1 MRSPVSAR
9 LAPPLAAAAFALT
22 AALGPSLP
30 LQRDLRDALITVDVT
45 RSMNVRDM
53 NGLSRLEAAHAA
65 LRLWIADQP
74 CGTRVG
80 LAIFT
85 ERRSLT
91 LFEPVEVCADFAT
104 LSAALAALD
113 WRMAWEGDS
122 MISRGLDHALKRAE
136 ELKAGLI
143 FVTDGHEAPPL
154 PYSGP
159 NRFAGESPGGVI
171 LGVGGDTPSPIPKFD
186 DLGREAGFYG
196 PHDVQHAPARV
207 GPPPAD
213 AESRPGFHPRNNPY
227 GEADL
232 EGAEHLS
239 ALRADHL
246 QELAAGRGL
255 VFLRLSEGPQALSAA
270 FAAPKA
276 AGTGARMRRIPAPFD
291 LSPFFGALAL
301 LALLVGWFAPSG
313 LRSSPSASGDSS

>member
-1 MRSPVSAR
+1 MRAVGALRILLPAGAAV
-9 LAPPLAAAAFALT
+9 LALIAAF
-22 AALGPSLP
+22 GPSWP
-30 LQRDLRDALITVDVT
+30 FQRDLRDALVVVDVT
-45 RSMNVRDM
+45 RSMNARDM
-53 NGLSRLEAAHAA
+53 NGAARLEATRAF
-65 LRLWIADQP
+65 LRGWIAGLP
-74 CGTRVG
+74 CGTRIG
-80 LAIFT
+80 LAVFT

-91 LFEPVEVCADFAT
+91 LFEPVEVCADFPT
-104 LSAALAALD
+104 LSAGLEALS

-122 MISRGLDHALKRAE
+122 MIARGLDHALNRAE
-136 ELKAGLI
+136 ALGVGLV

-171 LGVGGDTPSPIPKFD
+171 LGVGGAVPAPIPKFD

-196 PHDVQHAPARV
+196 PFDVQHAPSRV

-239 ALRADHL
+239 SLRADYL

-255 VFLRLSEGPQALSAA
+255 GFLRLAEGPRALDAA
-270 FAAPKA
+270 FAAHRPPRA
-276 AGTGARMRRIPAPFD
+276 APAPFD
-291 LSPFFGALAL
+291 LSPALGVLAL
-301 LALLVGWFAPSG
+301 LLLLGGWFAPPPDLSR
-313 LRSSPSASGDSS
+313 LPPDSGDSS

>member
-1 MRSPVSAR
+1 MKTRSFRR
-9 LAPPLAAAAFALT
+9 LAPPLAAAVFAAAAAF
-22 AALGPSLP
+22 GPSLP
-30 LQRDLRDALITVDVT
+30 LERDLRDALVTVDVT

-53 NGLSRLEAAHAA
+53 NGLTRLEAARAA

-104 LSAALAALD
+104 LSAALEALN

-122 MISRGLDHALKRAE
+122 MISRGLDHALDRAAQ
-136 ELKAGLI
+136 LKAGLI

-154 PYSGP
+154 PYAGA
-159 NRFAGESPGGVI
+159 NRFMGESPGGVI
-171 LGVGGDTPSPIPKFD
+171 LGVGGAAPSPIPKFD

-196 PHDVQHAPARV
+196 PHDVQHAPARI

-239 ALRADHL
+239 ALRAEHL
-246 QELAAGRGL
+246 RELALKRDLG
-255 VFLRLSEGPQALSAA
+255 FLRLSDGPRALSAA
-270 FAAPKA
+270 FAARSSV
-276 AGTGARMRRIPAPFD
+276 GTRRVPASFD
-291 LSPFFGALAL
+291 LSPVFGALAL
-301 LALLVGWFAPSG
+301 LALLAGWFAPSG
-313 LRSSPSASGDSS
+313 LRSSPSSPSGESS